1 MMMGG
6 SSAGMVMGGGGSP
19 MYSPYRPPSGGTQP
33 MTTFNTPSSRISPSS
48 RVLEPS
54 MAFAGQPTD
63 RPASAV
69 EGSSSNNGATFV
81 SQDGSAGTEVTP
93 VNDSSNRDETVA
105 NTKEKTPM
113 CLVNELSR
121 FNKVDPMSNVI
132 IMQI

>member
-1 MMMGG
+1 MGG
-6 SSAGMVMGGGGSP
+6 STAGMVMGGGGSP

-33 MTTFNTPSSRISPSS
+33 MTTFNMSSSRISPSSS

-63 RPASAV
+63 RPASAI

-113 CLVNELSR
+113 CLVNELFS
-121 FNKVDPMSNVI
+121 F
-132 IMQI
+132 